1 VTGAGEAEILAAV
14 RSCMRAALK
23 LTGPEAD
30 AIDLQTTAAGIKGW
44 TSMAHLELILSIERQ
59 FDMMFEADEIA
70 GLASV
75 AAIVSALTRN
85 RS

>member
-1 VTGAGEAEILAAV
+1 MTAADAEILAAV
-14 RSCMRAALK
+14 RSCLRLALK
-23 LTGPEAD
+23 LSEPEAD
-30 AIDLQTTAAGIKGW
+30 AVGLQTTALEIKGW

-70 GLASV
+70 SLASV
-75 AAIVSALTRN
+75 AAIVSAVKRN